1 MHFFYFHRA
10 DASTLPRGLRAA
22 PRRAVH
28 GRDGTDVHHL
38 GTSLGVAVSSGT
50 GLGTGAGESSS
61 LADVNVCNRE
71 DSIVRYENASFQ
83 K

>member
-1 MHFFYFHRA
+1 MQERTGERLRLLGEVGVQLLELRHRPA
-10 DASTLPRGLRAA
+10 
-22 PRRAVH
+22 
-28 GRDGTDVHHL
+28 
-38 GTSLGVAVSSGT
+38 
-50 GLGTGAGESSS
+50 LGTGAGESSS